1 MNEAQ
6 VTVVGRIATA
16 VDFRRAASGV
26 PVARF
31 RLASAVRRFDRRT
44 GGWADAFTSFYTVL
58 AWRALASNVA
68 SSVTVGEPVVV
79 TGQLRIKE
87 NERGGHRYVSAEV
100 LASSIGHDLSRGTSA
115 FVRAPVSARADPVD
129 VSGSNWDALPGSSKV
144 LHKASAEAG
153 IPGQAPA
160 S

>member
-1 MNEAQ
+1 MNEAH

-16 VDFRRAASGV
+16 VDFKKAASGV

-44 GGWADAFTSFYTVL
+44 GGWVDAFTSFYTVL

-68 SSVTVGEPVVV
+68 SSVTVGEPVLV

-87 NERGGHRYVSAEV
+87 NGRDGHRYVSAEL
-100 LASSIGHDLSRGTSA
+100 LASSIGHDLSRGTAA
-115 FVRAPVSARADPVD
+115 FVRAPAATRADPVD
-129 VSGSNWDALPGSSKV
+129 VSGSNWDALPGSSNV
-144 LHKASAEAG
+144 LHNASAEAAV
-153 IPGQAPA
+153 PGQGAA